1 MEEFKEALKSKK
13 LSELL
18 NYGEIYCS
26 KEDFFS
32 LMSLIW
38 DKAISEGLKIEGPI
52 LTTERGLNKLQYNV
66 KKNNEVIGEISYY
79 YGNYYLRYKSFV
91 TFSRK

>member
-1 MEEFKEALKSKK
+1 MEEFKEALKSKR

-18 NYGEIYCS
+18 DYGEIYCS
-26 KEDFFS
+26 KEEFFS
-32 LMSLIW
+32 LISLIW
-38 DKAISEGLKIEGPI
+38 DKASSEGLEIEGPF
-52 LTTERGLNKLQYNV
+52 LTTEKGLNKLQYSV
-66 KKNNEVIGEISYY
+66 KKNNIIIGEISYY